1 MSRRSNPDSDW
12 LKSIILFIHP
22 IFSPVT
28 STFSWLRPYMF
39 IAYKIQIFVLKFRFW
54 MIVTPK
60 PRFSPDFPQSFL
72 VQPMVIP
79 WEFIPGGGTL
89 RLGFAAGVPSCG
101 RRKGAV
107 RAEPNCCGEPWPK
120 RGEVWTTK
128 NGENWG
134 SWIFFWMIFWRMK
147 QFFLGLRLTKNG
159 VDTIVGGCIF
169 EDESMLV

>member
-1 MSRRSNPDSDW
+1 MFRRSNPDSDW

-60 PRFSPDFPQSFL
+60 PRFPPDFPGSTHGNSLGVHPRWWHVTPGLCCRRALLRPAKRCGPRRAQLLWRAVAQARRGLDHEKWGELGVLDFFL
-72 VQPMVIP
+72 DDFL
-79 WEFIPGGGTL
+79 ENE
-89 RLGFAAGVPSCG
+89 
-101 RRKGAV
+101 AV
-107 RAEPNCCGEPWPK
+107 
-120 RGEVWTTK
+120 
-128 NGENWG
+128 
-134 SWIFFWMIFWRMK
+134 
-147 QFFLGLRLTKNG
+147 FLGLRLTKNG
-159 VDTIVGGCIF
+159 VHTIVGGCIF